1 MTVPIY
7 TDRSGVDISSDTESL
22 CYEVHGEADAYFNL
36 ISDEC
41 TSVSAYYEA
50 VVTPNVGINLN
61 VMTRIGVRATGSS
74 RCWNIRV
81 DLDNCTTTV
90 RGTGLSGTTTVGGG
104 TSFDG
109 IAVRT
114 YPLSSRVRIS
124 VPNCADTMLVMWV
137 FCKTGRVRD
146 PDTTGVYYDIRF
158 IRFVVMR
165 GLNLN
170 EQSHGLIGMTSV
182 YSPQFPTLF
191 LNLLKQRLRDK
202 VCVCAVCVCV
212 LSKRNPLFL
221 HSTHTYIHTLSLS
234 QSLLH

>member
-1 MTVPIY
+1 MKIILLLSNNSKCGNQQFLLFSGGLFVNDTVTGDPLMTVPIY

-22 CYEVHGEADAYFNL
+22 CYEVHGEAGAYFNL

-41 TSVSAYYEA
+41 TSVSACYEA

-61 VMTRIGVRATGSS
+61 VMTQIGVRATGTS

-90 RGTGLSGTTTVGGG
+90 DSAALPLVETN
-104 TSFDG
+104 FDG
-109 IAVRT
+109 ITVRT
-114 YPLSSRVRIS
+114 YPSSSRVRIS

-182 YSPQFPTLF
+182 VHNSQLF
-191 LNLLKQRLRDK
+191 FSIN
-202 VCVCAVCVCV
+202 
-212 LSKRNPLFL
+212 
-221 HSTHTYIHTLSLS
+221 
-234 QSLLH
+234 